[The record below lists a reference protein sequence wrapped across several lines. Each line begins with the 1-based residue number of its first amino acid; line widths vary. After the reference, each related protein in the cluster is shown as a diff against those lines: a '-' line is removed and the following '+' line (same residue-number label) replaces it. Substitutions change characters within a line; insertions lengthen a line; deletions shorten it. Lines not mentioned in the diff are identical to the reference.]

1 MPRRRRYPAPR
12 GRRRSYNDYDDY
24 RPQRRRGGGG
34 CLAPIKRFFQNV
46 AIVLLTAIGAIVFFL
61 IVLLIAFN
69 FTLFVR
75 ILIYALY
82 VGAGLTILGVIY
94 LVVRLIAAMSHKI
107 SAASTA
113 RSKAKIEKERVQL
126 ERERVEQARAHV
138 QMERQKVQQARVHV
152 QRESVQV
159 RSQEAKI
166 DRDDYAFYQKYEQ
179 PSYPARRT
187 RNFRDDPYPD
197 YPQVGRNMQQS
208 YRTRNLREVHQEP
221 LVRVLSQLSTPPQQ
235 VQEPP
240 QIPHITQLLGT
251 TILFGQKDMLYGFE
265 MEQGHLVE
273 VRGDW
278 PGTAIIAGR
287 SGSGKTRR
295 VIIMVFQAILAGQ
308 KITICDPHAYKPD
321 GLIKVLAPFAPWLT
335 FARTDTEIIAAA
347 NEHIAEF
354 ESRLTPAGSLH
365 GEGLTPRLIVFDEF
379 PALMKSDDLHVE
391 SKRKLAKCVRES
403 ATQYR
408 GVFGSAWIIGQ
419 EFTQDALLDTAIR
432 KDAHAIL
439 CHQLSDEYVRFLFP
453 RDLKVQRL
461 IQQIER
467 RECIYKDNDNHIRR
481 IVTPTVLDEE
491 IANMVDYLRQMMPP
505 SKATQST
512 TRTVAPHHDE
522 TEPLAPR
529 NYGASAYRHTKVPP
543 TPSRQQTPQQ
553 KLVLRKTNLVQSQ
566 TSAPVQP
573 SPAGAIWG
581 EETQANPP
589 ADQSPPSPGP
599 QRPAGPPDTEELA
612 PKQSPSLPN
621 PGTPHRQDTFEM
633 LALLRTKKKK

>member
-12 GRRRSYNDYDDY
+12 GRRSYNDYDDY
-24 RPQRRRGGGG
+24 RPRQRQRRRGGG
-34 CLAPIKRFFQNV
+34 CLAPVKRFFRNV
-46 AIVLLTAIGAIVFFL
+46 VIVLLTAIGAIVFF
-61 IVLLIAFN
+61 IVVLLIAFN
-69 FTLFVR
+69 FALFVK
-75 ILIYALY
+75 IMIYVLY
-82 VGAGLTILGVIY
+82 IAAGLAILGVVY

-107 SAASTA
+107 SAASIA
-113 RSKAKIEKERVQL
+113 RSKARV
-126 ERERVEQARAHV
+126 ERERVRIEQERVLQARTQV
-138 QMERQKVQQARVHV
+138 RQGN
-152 QRESVQV
+152 VQV
-159 RSQEAKI
+159 RSQQAKLE
-166 DRDDYAFYQKYEQ
+166 RENYAFYQKYERQ
-179 PSYPARRT
+179 QDEQLGYPTRRT

-208 YRTRNLREVHQEP
+208 YRTRNLREVNQEP

-321 GLIKVLAPFAPWLT
+321 GLIKVLAPFAPWLH

-347 NEHIAEF
+347 REHIVECK
-354 ESRLTPAGSLH
+354 SRLSPAGSLNN
-365 GEGLTPRLIVFDEF
+365 EGLTPRLIIIDEF
-379 PALMKSDDLHVE
+379 PALMTSEDIRLED
-391 SKRKLAKCVRES
+391 KRAIAKCVRES
-403 ATQYR
+403 ATQFR
-408 GVFGSAWIIGQ
+408 GVFGAAWIIGQ
-419 EFTQDALLDTAIR
+419 EFTEDALGDTAIR

-439 CHQLSDEYVRFLFP
+439 CHQLSDEYVKFLFP

-467 RECIYKDNDNHIRR
+467 RECIYKDNDNHVRR

-491 IANMVDYLRQMMPP
+491 IPSMVDFLRQMMAP
-505 SKATQST
+505 ST
-512 TRTVAPHHDE
+512 TLTAQAVTLPHPE
-522 TEPLAPR
+522 TEPLVPRR
-529 NYGASAYRHTKVPP
+529 NYGASAYRQTQA
-543 TPSRQQTPQQ
+543 SRIPARQSAAPQQQ
-553 KLVLRKTNLVQSQ
+553 KLILRRTQLIQQ
-566 TSAPVQP
+566 DQPFATQAPALTP
-573 SPAGAIWG
+573 SAGAIWG
-581 EETQANPP
+581 EETQVN
-589 ADQSPPSPGP
+589 PPSPSPQPPVPSTGP
-599 QRPAGPPDTEELA
+599 MTEELA
-612 PKQSPSLPN
+612 PKKLVQAN
-621 PGTPHRQDTFEM
+621 PPTTPRQDTFEM